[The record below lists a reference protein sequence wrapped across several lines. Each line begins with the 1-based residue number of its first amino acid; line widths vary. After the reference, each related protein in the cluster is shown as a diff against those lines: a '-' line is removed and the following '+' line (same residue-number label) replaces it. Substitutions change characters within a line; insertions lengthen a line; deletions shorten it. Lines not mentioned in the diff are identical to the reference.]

1 MLKLITIFILSMVH
15 MNPAMAVDYKP
26 AAPIE
31 QISTKTSIIEKEI
44 RQAAVRVS
52 VPFTGG
58 HGSGSYI
65 KHKDVHLVITA
76 QHVTDGPLGATYLV
90 SHKEESHIGTLIYS
104 DSVSDVAILYVNNP
118 FDSIEPMKFDPIEE
132 TAEVGTAIYYS
143 GYPSHHKLMSFTGR
157 VAGHENKSEI
167 PGGKEILLQTYGWFG
182 CSGSVIYNLKGQQV
196 GVLYGVDV
204 EYYPDIQVQ
213 ENMIW
218 VAPIN
223 RIKID
228 KALGAF
234 CRGYQGKTPKA
245 CK

>member
-1 MLKLITIFILSMVH
+1 MLNLLLVFCFLIGAEANS
-15 MNPAMAVDYKP
+15 ADYAP
-26 AAPIE
+26 PEPIE
-31 QISTKTSIIEKEI
+31 HISAKSSAIEKQI

-65 KHKDVHLVITA
+65 IYKDVHMVITA
-76 QHVTDGPLGATYLV
+76 QHVVNGALGTTYLV
-90 SHKEESHIGTLIYS
+90 SHKEESHIGILIYS
-104 DSVSDVAILYVNNP
+104 DPISDIGILYVGNT
-118 FDSIEPMKFDPIEE
+118 FDSIKPMKFNPIEE
-132 TAEVGTAIYYS
+132 VADVGTAIYYS

-157 VAGHENKSEI
+157 VAGHENKTEI

-182 CSGSVIYNLKGQQV
+182 CSGSVIYNLKGQQI

-218 VAPIN
+218 VAPMK

-228 KALGAF
+228 KALSVF

>member
-1 MLKLITIFILSMVH
+1 MLKFFTAMLLAIAS
-15 MNPAMAVDYKP
+15 PAHASEYKASPPMEQVD
-26 AAPIE
+26 AR
-31 QISTKTSIIEKEI
+31 STSLEREV
-44 RQAAVRVS
+44 RNAAVRVS
-52 VPFTGG
+52 VPLTGG

-65 KHKDVHLVITA
+65 KYKDVHIVITA

-90 SHKEESHIGTLIYS
+90 SHKEESHIGTLVYS
-104 DSVSDVAILYVNNP
+104 DPQNDIAILHVGNP
-118 FDSIEPMKFDPIEE
+118 FKTIEPMKYNPVEGGAD
-132 TAEVGTAIYYS
+132 VGTEIFYS

-157 VAGHENKSEI
+157 VAGHETVAG
-167 PGGKEILLQTYGWFG
+167 PRVGKHIILQTYGWFG
-182 CSGSVIYNLKGQQV
+182 CSGSVIYNLKGQQI

-218 VAPIN
+218 VVPMKEV
-223 RIKID
+223 KID

>member
-1 MLKLITIFILSMVH
+1 MLNLLLVFCFFIGAAAEANNM
-15 MNPAMAVDYKP
+15 DYTP

-31 QISTKTSIIEKEI
+31 HISAKSSAIEKQI

-52 VPFTGG
+52 VPFSGG
-58 HGSGSYI
+58 HGTGSYI
-65 KHKDVHLVITA
+65 IYKDVHMVITA
-76 QHVTDGPLGATYLV
+76 QHVVPGVLGATYLA
-90 SHKEESHIGTLIYS
+90 SHKEESHIGILIYS
-104 DSVSDVAILYVNNP
+104 DPVSDVAILYIGNS
-118 FDSIEPMKFDPIEE
+118 FDSIKPMKFNPVEKVAD
-132 TAEVGTAIYYS
+132 VGTAIYYS

-157 VAGHENKSEI
+157 VAGYENKTEI
-167 PGGKEILLQTYGWFG
+167 PGEKEILLQTYGWFG
-182 CSGSVIYNLKGQQV
+182 CSGSVIYNLKGQQI

-218 VAPIN
+218 VAPMK

-228 KALGAF
+228 RALRAF
-234 CRGYQGKTPKA
+234 CRGYQGKPPKA